1 MSPKLAKVDQLTRDR
16 FGFLH
21 KPHFRC
27 AFLLFIGTIPL
38 GLGKAGKALGGLMI
52 INALLNEDAI
62 SEREAIGNAAN
73 ARGQCKN
80 RADLE
85 DVFKDPFFH
94 YEAENTSTGQEEEGK
109 SNVEGVERRGLENF
123 GSLTLRTLLK

>member
-1 MSPKLAKVDQLTRDR
+1 MLLLFELGRMSPKLAKVDQLTRDR

-52 INALLNEDAI
+52 INALLN
-62 SEREAIGNAAN
+62 
-73 ARGQCKN
+73 
-80 RADLE
+80 LY
-85 DVFKDPFFH
+85 FFFVGP
-94 YEAENTSTGQEEEGK
+94 TEEEAAKAAATSSAQGGAAGTVGTGD
-109 SNVEGVERRGLENF
+109 SEQPQQSAPDTRF
-123 GSLTLRTLLK
+123 